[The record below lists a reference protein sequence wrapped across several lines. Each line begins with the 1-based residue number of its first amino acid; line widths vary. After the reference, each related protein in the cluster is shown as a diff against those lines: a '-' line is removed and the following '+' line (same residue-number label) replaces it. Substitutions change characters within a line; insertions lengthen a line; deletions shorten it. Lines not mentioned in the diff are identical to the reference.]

1 MTIRIWHQSY
11 TDLTR
16 LPGYRSMLAEHAR
29 AICGPETVVDLHGL
43 RPGTYPEGM
52 PPIEMVAYRYP
63 LRLADM
69 QVIDN
74 IITAERKGYDA
85 VAISCFLDPGLEEA
99 RSMVSIPVVSSC
111 ETALLVSSAVA
122 RSFGFVTLNEA
133 MAAYLR
139 ELVDRYGF
147 GERVKTIA
155 AMDPPIDEH
164 ELDLAFAG
172 SPAFV
177 ERFSRDAARILGKGV
192 EIIIP
197 AEGVVNIALVR
208 NKVRAVGNA
217 PVLDSYGSLLGFAE
231 MMVQLQ
237 RKSGLKTS
245 RLGAYAAPP
254 QGLVPNLRGI
264 AADILSQNNLAAE

>member
-1 MTIRIWHQSY
+1 
-11 TDLTR
+11 
-16 LPGYRSMLAEHAR
+16 
-29 AICGPETVVDLHGL
+29 
-43 RPGTYPEGM
+43 M

-74 IITAERKGYDA
+74 IITAEREGYDA

-99 RSMVSIPVVSSC
+99 RSMVSIPVASSC

-133 MAAYLR
+133 MAVYLR
-139 ELVDRYGF
+139 ELVDQYGF

-177 ERFSRDAARILGKGV
+177 ERFSRDASRTLGKGV